1 MKRYDDCSD
10 DIKKTA
16 RMIVDGYG
24 SNGAL
29 LEGAIAAALDS
40 EREKRIALHR
50 RAQKAEGAANAAR
63 FVVELWEQTLA
74 NDQRRAM
81 FYLTIKV
88 LGEVRKALHRLPASD
103 RGKP

>member
-1 MKRYDDCSD
+1 MKRYADCSD

-16 RMIVDGYG
+16 RMIVDSYG
-24 SNGAL
+24 SDGAL
-29 LEGAIAAALDS
+29 LEGAIAAAIDS

-63 FVVELWEQTLA
+63 FVVELWEKTLA
-74 NDQRRAM
+74 NDQRRIM
-81 FYLTIKV
+81 FELTIRV
-88 LGEVRKALHRLPASD
+88 LAEVRQALSRFPSN